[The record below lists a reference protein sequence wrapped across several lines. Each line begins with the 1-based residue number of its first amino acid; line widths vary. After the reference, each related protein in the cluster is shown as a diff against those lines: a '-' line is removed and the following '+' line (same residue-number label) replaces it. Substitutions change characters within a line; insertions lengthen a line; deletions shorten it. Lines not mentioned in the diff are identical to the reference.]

1 MTHCTLC
8 GGTGHNASHCP
19 WVQSRLTS
27 ESPQQLNRRLE
38 TPAGFVSVASRVGID
53 RATSVVLRH
62 RQD

>member
-19 WVQSRLTS
+19 WVQSRLAT
-27 ESPQQLNRRLE
+27 ESPQQFNRGLK
-38 TPAGFVSVASRVGID
+38 TSACFVTVAPRIGID
-53 RATSVVLRH
+53 RAAPIVLRH